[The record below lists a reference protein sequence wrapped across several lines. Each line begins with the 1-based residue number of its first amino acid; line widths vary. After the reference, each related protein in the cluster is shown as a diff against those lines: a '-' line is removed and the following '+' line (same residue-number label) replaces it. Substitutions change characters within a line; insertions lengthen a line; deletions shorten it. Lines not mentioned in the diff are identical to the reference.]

1 MTKTFSGAV
10 YSSVRL
16 ALIATM
22 FLGPIAGL
30 AAMNTA
36 KPAAAGAPTSPPG
49 NWHEVLLV
57 FLRLG
62 LTSFR

>member
-1 MTKTFSGAV
+1 MTKTFSSTV

-30 AAMNTA
+30 AAMKESERTA
-36 KPAAAGAPTSPPG
+36 MNKGAGF
-49 NWHEVLLV
+49 VLLMS
-57 FLRLG
+57 LQRGALG
-62 LTSFR
+62 

>member
-1 MTKTFSGAV
+1 MTKAFSSTV

-30 AAMNTA
+30 AAIKESERTAMN
-36 KPAAAGAPTSPPG
+36 KGAGF
-49 NWHEVLLV
+49 VLLMS
-57 FLRLG
+57 LQRGALG
-62 LTSFR
+62 

>member
-22 FLGPIAGL
+22 LLGPIAGL
-30 AAMNTA
+30 AAMKENERSA
-36 KPAAAGAPTSPPG
+36 MNKGAGF
-49 NWHEVLLV
+49 VLLMS
-57 FLRLG
+57 LQRGALG
-62 LTSFR
+62 